1 MVALHGAGDFFGE
14 GCLTGQPLR
23 LATVSAMTDCV
34 IMRIDKTDMVRTL
47 RDEPKLSEVFMA
59 YILARNAAFGQL
71 GAVGGDPSSL
81 VLVIKTC
88 RPQFTRSSRAAAA
101 LAAAFNR
108 DDLDAA
114 PTIAAKR
121 AASFGA
127 AAFWSLSKKI

>member
-81 VLVIKTC
+81 VLGHEDSPIEPPRRRCLRQHSSGRLGRCTDNRRQARGVFW
-88 RPQFTRSSRAAAA
+88 RPALLRQAA
-101 LAAAFNR
+101 
-108 DDLDAA
+108 
-114 PTIAAKR
+114 
-121 AASFGA
+121 
-127 AAFWSLSKKI
+127 